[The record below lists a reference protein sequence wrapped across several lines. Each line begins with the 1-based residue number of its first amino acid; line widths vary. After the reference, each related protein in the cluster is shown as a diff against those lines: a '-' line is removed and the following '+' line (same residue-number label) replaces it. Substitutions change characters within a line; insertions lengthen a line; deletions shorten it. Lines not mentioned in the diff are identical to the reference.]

1 MEKSNIPEYDE
12 LREFCDTLKEKD
24 VICRQCAMALKHKIS
39 IASRIGSGG
48 FGTIGSILSPPNME
62 LHSSCVIRL
71 LAHAKGF
78 F

>member
-24 VICRQCAMALKHKIS
+24 VICRQCAMALKQKIN

-48 FGTIGSILSPPNME
+48 FGMIGSIASRGDLQ

-71 LAHAKGF
+71 LARAKGF
-78 F
+78 V